1 MKAIRSP
8 QAKRRYRSRL
18 NPQLA
23 VGVVLLLIP
32 LVLFVISRFSRYTI
46 LEMDPSRRFQGPS
59 AAHWFGTDNY
69 GRDVFVRALSGF
81 LPSVIIA
88 IGTILIGCG
97 GGLLL
102 GGLAGYYGGLID
114 YWISRFN
121 DAFLSIPAILMG
133 MMFVTAF
140 GGGIWQI
147 TVALG
152 IMFIPSFARVVR
164 SGVMQYRNRDFVR
177 RVRLA
182 GSGDLRIMR
191 VHILPLIRPRI
202 LSASAVGF
210 ANAILAESALSYL
223 GIGVPINQPS
233 WGRMLFDAQGYLFKA
248 PWCAIFAGLLI
259 VTMVLGAFFLGNSFK
274 ENERGIHS

>member
-1 MKAIRSP
+1 
-8 QAKRRYRSRL
+8 
-18 NPQLA
+18 
-23 VGVVLLLIP
+23 
-32 LVLFVISRFSRYTI
+32 
-46 LEMDPSRRFQGPS
+46 
-59 AAHWFGTDNY
+59 
-69 GRDVFVRALSGF
+69 
-81 LPSVIIA
+81 
-88 IGTILIGCG
+88 
-97 GGLLL
+97 
-102 GGLAGYYGGLID
+102 
-114 YWISRFN
+114 
-121 DAFLSIPAILMG
+121 
-133 MMFVTAF
+133 
-140 GGGIWQI
+140 
-147 TVALG
+147 
-152 IMFIPSFARVVR
+152 
-164 SGVMQYRNRDFVR
+164 
-177 RVRLA
+177 LA

>member
-1 MKAIRSP
+1 MRVVLLSFLVDLLNQVIDPRLRESGGASPPVRRKAGSMKAIRSP

-97 GGLLL
+97 
-102 GGLAGYYGGLID
+102 
-114 YWISRFN
+114 
-121 DAFLSIPAILMG
+121 
-133 MMFVTAF
+133 
-140 GGGIWQI
+140 
-147 TVALG
+147 
-152 IMFIPSFARVVR
+152 RVVAGR
-164 SGVMQYRNRDFVR
+164 LGRLLR
-177 RVRLA
+177 RPDRLL
-182 GSGDLRIMR
+182 DQ
-191 VHILPLIRPRI
+191 PL
-202 LSASAVGF
+202 
-210 ANAILAESALSYL
+210 
-223 GIGVPINQPS
+223 
-233 WGRMLFDAQGYLFKA
+233 
-248 PWCAIFAGLLI
+248 
-259 VTMVLGAFFLGNSFK
+259 
-274 ENERGIHS
+274 